1 MTIDALKLTIEEL
14 LAENRRLQE
23 EKASLQEEKAS
34 LQEEKA
40 SLQEEKTFLQKEL
53 SKVEAKLNKKT
64 ELFNKS
70 KKELKNKEQEATLY
84 KSEAIDLRF
93 IVNEIESKII
103 AILKLYAPKSLL
115 TKYEQQEN
123 LPAKFM
129 FLAQTLCSNLS
140 VNKQLREYLWGKA
153 DNRCP
158 NNDNNSTNDSDET
171 ITDEAGKD
179 INPKS
184 DDKKQV
190 ASSKFTESAL
200 AKNIAKLT
208 QEASRLSSKGA
219 HDEDSLLNALQSR
232 HLPKGV
238 ENINRKKNSIG
249 KNKNTNISKNSYTP
263 KTYTTEDIIKS
274 WGSCPN
280 CGSKDASVLK
290 HAAKELLSSL
300 AAIGMLKEDNKTY
313 TVPYEKADVICTNCG
328 FSDLVEFNNIP
339 VLPDRTLSLD
349 VCVFAMLMHVSGL
362 SVNAFNNLFLK
373 EAALGHDTLYS
384 NIRLTANMLS
394 PLVRALEQHIDAN
407 QYAIADETVYRIIA
421 KDSPEKKL
429 YIAMK
434 RTLAGQD
441 KQAVYFE
448 PPNKRSIVK
457 PVIARF
463 FDNSLHEQLKGVED
477 ETQIQNIIERSI
489 KKKEHEILASNKT
502 IITDAFTTYSSL
514 VSSYKAKHQTC
525 LAHLYRKLKDYI
537 ENINDKSLF
546 EESFK
551 QFSKDL
557 ALYLSDKDESKILNK
572 ANGALIVLCI
582 IASKVQEIFAIESV
596 AYDKFLSN
604 TNIDKSLI
612 EYRLKYRQKY
622 SLAIKSDIDT
632 LFAKLAKIYTKTT
645 SSGKYTNNGIDPIIS
660 SVICY
665 YMNHKES
672 FWTFLDDGNLLCTSN
687 DIEIMAK
694 MIATRR
700 SYLFSR
706 TKEGA
711 EAISKIFT
719 VTASAQ
725 INNISN
731 IAAYML
737 DVLTYVRRQII
748 LNTRL
753 NSFNQRQAKLENDN
767 KNRYNYS
774 ELKGIDDIQIP
785 EHLMPWNYVKKQAI

>member
-1 MTIDALKLTIEEL
+1 M
-14 LAENRRLQE
+14 
-23 EKASLQEEKAS
+23 
-34 LQEEKA
+34 
-40 SLQEEKTFLQKEL
+40 QKEL

-70 KKELKNKEQEATLY
+70 KKELKNKEKELKNKEQEATLY

-103 AILKLYAPKSLL
+103 AILKLYASKSLL

-123 LPAKFM
+123 LSAKFM

-158 NNDNNSTNDSDET
+158 NNDNNSSNDSDKT

-184 DDKKQV
+184 DDKKQA

-200 AKNIAKLT
+200 VKNIAKLT

-232 HLPKGV
+232 HLPKGA
-238 ENINRKKNSIG
+238 ENINHKKNSIG
-249 KNKNTNISKNSYTP
+249 KNKNTNISKTSYTP
-263 KTYTTEDIIKS
+263 KTYTTEDFIKS

-290 HAAKELLSSL
+290 YATKELLSSL
-300 AAIGMLKEDNKTY
+300 AAIGMLKED

-328 FSDLVEFNNIP
+328 FSDLIEFNNIS

-441 KQAVYFE
+441 KQTVYFE

-463 FDNSLHEQLKGVED
+463 FDNSLYEQLKGIGD
-477 ETQIQNIIERSI
+477 EIQIQNIIKQSI
-489 KKKEHEILASNKT
+489 KKKEYEILASNKT
-502 IITDAFTTYSSL
+502 IITDAFTTYDSL

-537 ENINDKSLF
+537 ENINDKTLF
-546 EESFK
+546 DESVK

-557 ALYLSDKDESKILNK
+557 ALYLSDKDESKILSK
-572 ANGALIVLCI
+572 ANDALIVLSI
-582 IASKVQEIFAIESV
+582 IASKMQEIFAIESV

-604 TNIDKSLI
+604 TNIDKSLA

-622 SLAIKSDIDT
+622 SLAIKRDIET
-632 LFAKLAKIYTKTT
+632 LFEKLAKIYTKTT
-645 SSGKYTNNGIDPIIS
+645 SSGKYTNTQVHKYTNNGIDFIIS

-665 YMNHKES
+665 YMNYKES
-672 FWTFLDDGNLLCTSN
+672 F
-687 DIEIMAK
+687 
-694 MIATRR
+694 
-700 SYLFSR
+700 
-706 TKEGA
+706 
-711 EAISKIFT
+711 
-719 VTASAQ
+719 
-725 INNISN
+725 
-731 IAAYML
+731 
-737 DVLTYVRRQII
+737 
-748 LNTRL
+748 
-753 NSFNQRQAKLENDN
+753 
-767 KNRYNYS
+767 
-774 ELKGIDDIQIP
+774 
-785 EHLMPWNYVKKQAI
+785 